1 MESLVQR
8 VRRSVAL
15 RGWGRTARLGGL
27 WLGFHLRH
35 GLRPAPPG
43 FDLEFGLD
51 TDADGDV
58 AGERKGSVAGVE
70 YGPVDLE
77 HFAALIRQVDVSS
90 GEFAFLDFGCGRGR
104 ALLLASFYPFRQIR
118 GVEYDRELQQSA
130 ERHVAAWGRRRRRG
144 WLATFCL
151 GRSRWSLGGRA
162 SIPGEGRP
170 LGLGASPRCRQQC
183 CFDLGT
189 VWEDATAWEFP
200 VAPSV
205 FYFNEPLGEAE
216 LGVVAERIRR
226 SLQAAPRPAYVLYLG
241 DWGAPVWEAAGDFE
255 LLYREDDRT
264 AYRWRVDSGAGDGFR
279 GTSG

>member
-8 VRRSVAL
+8 ARRSVAL

-77 HFAALIRQVDVSS
+77 HFAALMRQVDVSS

-130 ERHVAAWGRRRRRG
+130 ERHVAAWRPRG
-144 WLATFCL
+144 Q
-151 GRSRWSLGGRA
+151 R
-162 SIPGEGRP
+162 
-170 LGLGASPRCRQQC
+170 

-189 VWEDATAWEFP
+189 AWEDAAAWEFP

-216 LGVVAERIRR
+216 LRVVAERIRR

-264 AYRWRVDSGAGDGFR
+264 AYRWRVDGGAGDGFR